1 MPKTLPREIIR
12 WIHSLDLSIPY
23 KDSKRDLNNGFLIA
37 DIFSRYYPYELSMHG
52 FDNSHNTIRKKNNWY
67 LLAKFFKQKNLRFDP
82 SEYDEIKDG
91 NFNQLV
97 EFMIKVYER
106 LTKRK

>member
-1 MPKTLPREIIR
+1 MPHTLPREIIR

-37 DIFSRYYPYELSMHG
+37 DIFSRYYPDYLSMHA

-67 LLAKFFKQKNLRFDP
+67 LLARFFKAKNIKIDP
-82 SEYDEIKDG
+82 EEYQEIRNGD
-91 NFNQLV
+91 FEQLV
-97 EFMIKVYER
+97 QFMIKIYQI